1 MVAQVALVVKILPAN
16 AGDLRDAGSNPCYQ
30 QDPLEEEVATHS
42 SILVW
47 RIPWIE
53 EPILYLHRGG
63 YVQFTGGHKELD
75 TT

>member
-1 MVAQVALVVKILPAN
+1 MALVVKILPAN

-53 EPILYLHRGG
+53 EPHGL
-63 YVQFTGGHKELD
+63 QFMGSKRVGHN
-75 TT
+75 